1 MRKFLGF
8 LALIISLVS
17 TGCDA
22 KSNSFAIVL
31 NYQSYKLIEDETFLL
46 SVNEGTEIIWSTS
59 NSLVCNIQPLDE
71 NCLVEGIAVG
81 SAIITADNGK
91 QKASCLVNVE
101 PKEVY
106 KPDDPIYES
115 LTLENFVNAIENS
128 EPTKAVTNTTMLD
141 PYNDNLTL
149 SFTSTLVVD
158 YSNVVKTMYTYSYQ
172 TLNEIDS
179 DIDEFI
185 STHSGVYY
193 SKGSTIGEASENG
206 IVWNNDF
213 EGSINLLKFDL
224 TKFETTPEISN
235 NVVQGPVSTSF
246 FKKDYSI
253 ENGQFYMVIEKD
265 GDNAFRVRRTYL
277 SFDMSDVYNGKTKT
291 YNVVSDTKFTY
302 KPEIIDYEW

>member
-1 MRKFLGF
+1 
-8 LALIISLVS
+8 
-17 TGCDA
+17 
-22 KSNSFAIVL
+22 
-31 NYQSYKLIEDETFLL
+31 
-46 SVNEGTEIIWSTS
+46 
-59 NSLVCNIQPLDE
+59 
-71 NCLVEGIAVG
+71 
-81 SAIITADNGK
+81 
-91 QKASCLVNVE
+91 
-101 PKEVY
+101 
-106 KPDDPIYES
+106 
-115 LTLENFVNAIENS
+115 
-128 EPTKAVTNTTMLD
+128 MLD

-224 TKFETTPEISN
+224 TKFETTPEITN

-265 GDNAFRVRRTYL
+265 EYNAFRVRRTYL